1 MKRKLIKLF
10 IPIFLSV
17 ICGAICGRMVYSIY
31 DKKLDEDIN
40 KQTIYLVQAGAYST
54 YDNMINS
61 TLMSNYVYYEDEGMY
76 KSIIGVTEDYSNIEK
91 IKNTYKETVYVTEYY
106 SLDIEL
112 NKKIKEYDN
121 KMKMTSDEEEIKKI
135 AAIWQMCEKRA
146 DVGLPTFPFQ
156 HKNMVFLGN
165 PGTGKSLFAR
175 HVGEIYRALGVL
187 SKGHWVEVKR
197 SDLFQLFPGFQPQ
210 TEDLRIVDILREFF
224 ILQAF
229 CFFYLFQ
236 ATF

>member
-17 ICGAICGRMVYSIY
+17 ICGAVCGRMVYSIY

-54 YDNMINS
+54 YDNMVNS

-121 KMKMTSDEEEIKKI
+121 KMKMTSNEEEIKKI
-135 AAIWQMCEKRA
+135 VLEMLKLYK
-146 DVGLPTFPFQ
+146 DNNTTL
-156 HKNMVFLGN
+156 L
-165 PGTGKSLFAR
+165 
-175 HVGEIYRALGVL
+175 EI
-187 SKGHWVEVKR
+187 S
-197 SDLFQLFPGFQPQ
+197 S
-210 TEDLRIVDILREFF
+210 
-224 ILQAF
+224 
-229 CFFYLFQ
+229 
-236 ATF
+236 

>member
-17 ICGAICGRMVYSIY
+17 ICGAVCGRMVYSIY

-54 YDNMINS
+54 YDNMVNS
-61 TLMSNYVYYEDEGMY
+61 TLMSNYVYYEDDGMY

-91 IKNTYKETVYVTEYY
+91 IKNTYNETVYVTEYY

-121 KMKMTSDEEEIKKI
+121 KMKMTSNEEEIKKI
-135 AAIWQMCEKRA
+135 VLEMLKLYK
-146 DVGLPTFPFQ
+146 DNNTTL
-156 HKNMVFLGN
+156 L
-165 PGTGKSLFAR
+165 
-175 HVGEIYRALGVL
+175 EI
-187 SKGHWVEVKR
+187 S
-197 SDLFQLFPGFQPQ
+197 S
-210 TEDLRIVDILREFF
+210 
-224 ILQAF
+224 
-229 CFFYLFQ
+229 
-236 ATF
+236 

>member
-17 ICGAICGRMVYSIY
+17 ICGAVCGRMVYSIY

-54 YDNMINS
+54 YDNMVNS

-135 AAIWQMCEKRA
+135 VLEMLKLYK
-146 DVGLPTFPFQ
+146 DNNTTL
-156 HKNMVFLGN
+156 L
-165 PGTGKSLFAR
+165 
-175 HVGEIYRALGVL
+175 EI
-187 SKGHWVEVKR
+187 S
-197 SDLFQLFPGFQPQ
+197 S
-210 TEDLRIVDILREFF
+210 
-224 ILQAF
+224 
-229 CFFYLFQ
+229 
-236 ATF
+236 

>member
-1 MKRKLIKLF
+1 
-10 IPIFLSV
+10 
-17 ICGAICGRMVYSIY
+17 MVYSIY

-54 YDNMINS
+54 YDNMVNS

-121 KMKMTSDEEEIKKI
+121 KMKMTSNEEEIKKI
-135 AAIWQMCEKRA
+135 VLEMLKLYK
-146 DVGLPTFPFQ
+146 DNNTTL
-156 HKNMVFLGN
+156 L
-165 PGTGKSLFAR
+165 
-175 HVGEIYRALGVL
+175 EI
-187 SKGHWVEVKR
+187 S
-197 SDLFQLFPGFQPQ
+197 S
-210 TEDLRIVDILREFF
+210 
-224 ILQAF
+224 
-229 CFFYLFQ
+229 
-236 ATF
+236 